1 VIRLSNADTRRLVK
15 DLDHAQAMLREYAA
29 DQSYRAD
36 AHRIMRDRIMAE
48 YHRQQAE
55 TAGELADAITET
67 GGRLLALVESA
78 EAIA

>member
-1 VIRLSNADTRRLVK
+1 VIRLSNADSRRLVK
-15 DLDHAQAMLREYAA
+15 QLDHAQAMLREYAA

-48 YHRQQAE
+48 FHHRQAE
-55 TAGELADAITET
+55 TASELADDLTET